1 MITSA
6 QIRAARSFLDWTQQG
21 LADAAG
27 IGVFTVRRAEQPGGD
42 EAMRQGTAR
51 KITEALKAGGV
62 RLTESGGIE
71 PRAK

>member
-6 QIRAARSFLDWTQQG
+6 QIRAARGFLDWTQQE
-21 LADAAG
+21 LADEAG
-27 IGVFTVRRAEQPGGD
+27 VGVFTIRRVEQPGGD

-51 KITEALKAGGV
+51 KITEALEDAGV
-62 RLTESGGIE
+62 RLTESGGID

>member
-1 MITSA
+1 MVSVMPNPALLISC
-6 QIRAARSFLDWTQQG
+6 AAPMRVECPV
-21 LADAAG
+21 
-27 IGVFTVRRAEQPGGD
+27 GVFTVRRAEQPGGD

-51 KITEALKAGGV
+51 KITEALEAGGV